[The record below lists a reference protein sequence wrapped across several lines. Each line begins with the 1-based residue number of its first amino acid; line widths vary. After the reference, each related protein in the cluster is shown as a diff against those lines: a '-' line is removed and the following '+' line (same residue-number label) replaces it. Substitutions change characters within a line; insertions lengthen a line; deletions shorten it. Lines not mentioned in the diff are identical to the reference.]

1 MQADY
6 VFKIVVLGDSGVGKT
21 SFIHSLQHHEPCTKG
36 STIGVDFSVTTL
48 QVGDKLV
55 KAQIWDTAGQEQFR
69 SISRSYFRNV
79 AGALLFYDV
88 SNQNSYKNIGS
99 WMDDL
104 KSNDVPHEAIT
115 CIANKV
121 DLGSPLLHN
130 EWGIQVLSN
139 TLKEPGCSRKVFA
152 TFLTNLFELYTSGN
166 ITTGVKCIDTSPPRV
181 RIRENKPNHYW
192 YCAVV

>member
-36 STIGVDFSVTTL
+36 STIGVDFSVTTI
-48 QVGDKLV
+48 QVGEKLI

-88 SNQNSYKNIGS
+88 TNQNSYKNIGFL
-99 WMDDL
+99 MIR
-104 KSNDVPHEAIT
+104 V
-115 CIANKV
+115 
-121 DLGSPLLHN
+121 
-130 EWGIQVLSN
+130 
-139 TLKEPGCSRKVFA
+139 VFLIKKQG
-152 TFLTNLFELYTSGN
+152 FG
-166 ITTGVKCIDTSPPRV
+166 
-181 RIRENKPNHYW
+181 
-192 YCAVV
+192 